1 MSRSDIIV
9 NALAAGA
16 AAHFRPN
23 VYGSGEDIDDQYLA
37 LKELIENSYPDVEAD
52 LLDIAPG
59 SDARKALLAQ
69 QLQEAGAEADTTL
82 LSQAQALLV
91 AIHEKLP
98 NAAEAA
104 EVSETEIAE
113 IISLDMDQAPRD
125 SIGLEEETVL
135 DLLRDSQTER
145 YEDEVGDYTIDPEI
159 RDEFRER
166 QELGYI
172 DEPISEMDEE
182 EYTEALSP
190 ELSGGDVDAAWEDS
204 NISGEESVGGT
215 AVTPDQDR
223 VDELG
228 EAMGL
233 TYDDDEPLNTEER
246 LRARDR
252 NRWELNPASADEDDM
267 LEEEEG

>member
-1 MSRSDIIV
+1 
-9 NALAAGA
+9 
-16 AAHFRPN
+16 
-23 VYGSGEDIDDQYLA
+23 
-37 LKELIENSYPDVEAD
+37 
-52 LLDIAPG
+52 
-59 SDARKALLAQ
+59 
-69 QLQEAGAEADTTL
+69 
-82 LSQAQALLV
+82 
-91 AIHEKLP
+91 
-98 NAAEAA
+98 
-104 EVSETEIAE
+104 EIAE

-172 DEPISEMDEE
+172 DEPISETDEE

-190 ELSGGDVDAAWEDS
+190 ELSGGDVDAAWGDS
-204 NISGEESVGGT
+204 NVSGEESVGGT

-252 NRWELNPASADEDDM
+252 NRWELNPAP
-267 LEEEEG
+267 